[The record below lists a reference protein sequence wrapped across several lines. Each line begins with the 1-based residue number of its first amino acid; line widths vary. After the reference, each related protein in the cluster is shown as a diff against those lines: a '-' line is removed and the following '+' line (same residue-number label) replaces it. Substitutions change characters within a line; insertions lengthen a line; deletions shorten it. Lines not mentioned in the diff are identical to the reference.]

1 MKAPACIGIM
11 RGPEH
16 RFEFANEG
24 LVDLARHIEIV
35 GRTAE
40 EVFPEIKGQGVID
53 ILDHVYQTGESYQ
66 GRERLIR
73 LDIGDGSGEQ
83 REAYFTFFYQRF
95 EEHGQAAGITVF
107 VSEVTK
113 LVETRRALDELRS
126 EQA

>member
-1 MKAPACIGIM
+1 LMKAPACIGIM

-53 ILDHVYQTGESYQ
+53 ILDRVFETGDSYK
-66 GRERLIR
+66 GRERLIH
-73 LDIGDGSGEQ
+73 LDKGDGSGEL
-83 REAYFTFFYQRF
+83 RDAYFTFFYQRF
-95 EEHGQAAGITVF
+95 EENGRAAGLTVYA
-107 VSEVTK
+107 SEVTE
-113 LVETRRALDELRS
+113 LVETRRALEEMRQ
-126 EQA
+126 E